1 MFCLLYCLNEFFR
14 DLIFVDD
21 VISGITTILKKG
33 KPGELYWIS
42 SGRKT
47 WFKKFA
53 LILQKITGCEIDFPK
68 TPKYTQ
74 KVDVGNFVVNNN
86 KLKALGWKPNI
97 TTEKGISKTL
107 DYFSK
112 NKI

>member
-1 MFCLLYCLNEFFR
+1 MVKSLNFNDISSQNFLGSLEFFSAS
-14 DLIFVDD
+14 LCIF
-21 VISGITTILKKG
+21 
-33 KPGELYWIS
+33 KPSKE
-42 SGRKT
+42 K
-47 WFKKFA
+47 

-97 TTEKGISKTL
+97 TIEKGISKTL
-107 DYFSK
+107 EYFSK